1 VGDAAK
7 ARADRSDRLTVA
19 PPSGS
24 EMPRRYVPLVYRVA
38 GMNAV
43 LLVAAVVV
51 TLLVLAPR
59 RLSMFA
65 LDEAVILLAALG
77 LVALVNLM
85 ILRRVVRPLEAL
97 TALARRVDLLGPGE
111 RIPHAEPTSEAGEL
125 SLTFNEMLTRLEVE
139 RREATGRFLAGQ
151 EAERLRIAQELH
163 DQVGQ
168 DLTAVLLG
176 LARVHARLEP
186 PLREDVSDVQEAVR
200 TSLEDVR
207 RIALE
212 LRPEALDDLGLD
224 VSLQIDERLPA
235 VEPDAELVIYR
246 VAQEA
251 LTNVARHSGAAHSRL
266 SLECDDSDGLVMTVA
281 DDGRGMPAGGE
292 PGTGI
297 RGMLERAAL
306 IGARL
311 ELTPGP
317 EGRGSSVALRIS
329 SASAPEAGAAV

>member
-1 VGDAAK
+1 
-7 ARADRSDRLTVA
+7 
-19 PPSGS
+19 
-24 EMPRRYVPLVYRVA
+24 
-38 GMNAV
+38 MNAV

-59 RLSMFA
+59 KFSSFA
-65 LDEAVILLAALG
+65 LHEAVILAAALA

-111 RIPHAEPTSEAGEL
+111 RIPHPEPTSEAGEL
-125 SLTFNEMLTRLEVE
+125 SLTFNEMLTRLEAE
-139 RREATGRFLAGQ
+139 RREATGRVLAGQ
-151 EAERLRIAQELH
+151 EAERLRISRELH

-168 DLTAVLLG
+168 ELTAVLLG
-176 LARVHARLEP
+176 LARVQARLQP
-186 PLREDVSDVQEAVR
+186 PLREDVTDVQEAVR
-200 TSLEDVR
+200 SSLEDVR

-212 LRPEALDDLGLD
+212 LRPEALDDLGLTSALAVLCERFAQRSGLD
-224 VSLQIDERLPA
+224 VSKRIDEGLPA
-235 VEPDAELVIYR
+235 LGPDAELVIYR

-251 LTNVARHSGAAHSRL
+251 LTNVARHSGAARARL
-266 SLECDDSDGLVMTVA
+266 SLEHDDGDGLVMTVV
-281 DDGRGMPAGGE
+281 DDGRGMSAGAP

-317 EGRGSSVALRIS
+317 DGRGSMVALRI
-329 SASAPEAGAAV
+329 ASAREAGAAA